1 MTMAHK
7 EQTGKKLNKKGFV
20 SYLARRNG
28 TSFEAALRAYDMV
41 VDGIISAAKEGMN
54 LSLMGFG
61 RFYLQEHSGHPVQF
75 KDTDSNTT
83 HTVYMPKYKVFKFSA
98 SKALNSEIR
107 RFYPEDSGTV
117 TAADTKE
124 DDT

>member
-1 MTMAHK
+1 MAHK
-7 EQTGKKLNKKGFV
+7 EHEGNKLNKKGFV
-20 SYLARRNG
+20 GYLARKNG

-83 HTVYMPKYKVFKFSA
+83 HTVYTPKYKVFKFSA

-107 RFYPEDSGTV
+107 RMHAADSGAV
-117 TAADTKE
+117 HAE
-124 DDT
+124 DMEEDGT